1 MSNTIRRS
9 NWLVSGVLV
18 CCFLFLAGCT
28 QTTSTSAG
36 VSQKQGPFITIT
48 HTIVWDPPGSYLAG
62 FDTTQTLLN
71 ISTTNA
77 AISSTTGNVTVT
89 VKDLTTGQNA
99 GQQTFG
105 YVVNGNSIYAQD
117 PTAVH
122 NWFQQ
127 FTGYANI
134 EVTAAVDATMQT
146 TSAGSASS
154 TGSAQYQG
162 VTYGSATVGWEYTPT
177 TGGGTCQTR
186 ICPNQ

>member
-1 MSNTIRRS
+1 MSNTIRRG
-9 NWLVSGVLV
+9 NWFVSAVLI
-18 CCFLFLAGCT
+18 CLILLLAWCT
-28 QTTSTSAG
+28 QTTSIGVG
-36 VSQKQGPFITIT
+36 VSQQQGPFITLT
-48 HTIVWDPPGSYLAG
+48 HKIVWDPPGSYLAS
-62 FDTTQTLLN
+62 FDTTQALLN
-71 ISTTNA
+71 IATTNA
-77 AISSTTGNVTVT
+77 TIYSTTGNVIVT
-89 VKDLTTGQNA
+89 VKDLTTGQNV

-134 EVTAAVDATMQT
+134 EVDAAVDTTLQT
-146 TSAGSASS
+146 INSGSASS

-162 VTYGSATVGWEYTPT
+162 ATYGSATVGWDYTAT
-177 TGGGTCQTR
+177 DGGGTCQTR